1 MGHFQI
7 VNVNSFQKAYDESKQ
22 KLLDSELLDEA
33 FKSVLKDKITREK
46 AAQIDLNEAIRKLSA
61 LQNQEGLSEDEKT
74 LIKHLIS
81 ETKSLLLIEKNLETA
96 NSRLKETESSVEKLK
111 SASKAISNIIAS
123 KDDPGS
129 IKPTD
134 NTATKKADE
143 LDGVNQQVI
152 ELYNSN
158 KNSFQKYSLNN
169 LNAIAPF
176 VKIYSEFI
184 TNTNDQSSPQEI
196 LDAEKKLQAERE
208 QILKIIERP
217 SSVFRT
223 RPDGTRVNGNISG
236 IEAGQAYRALFK
248 TIDFEL
254 NKVIASNDIP
264 QIRRAFDRV
273 RKGLL
278 NIKTLEDRRGF
289 TPGNRPSTQNRA
301 VNSENELPAYYGY
314 KHLRRDLKYRRKQLH
329 YRRKLSN
336 LSR

>member
-1 MGHFQI
+1 LGHFQI

-81 ETKSLLLIEKNLETA
+81 ETKSLLLIEKKLETA

-176 VKIYSEFI
+176 VKFTPNLS
-184 TNTNDQSSPQEI
+184 
-196 LDAEKKLQAERE
+196 
-208 QILKIIERP
+208 
-217 SSVFRT
+217 
-223 RPDGTRVNGNISG
+223 
-236 IEAGQAYRALFK
+236 
-248 TIDFEL
+248 
-254 NKVIASNDIP
+254 
-264 QIRRAFDRV
+264 QIRMIRV
-273 RKGLL
+273 LL
-278 NIKTLEDRRGF
+278 KKF
-289 TPGNRPSTQNRA
+289 
-301 VNSENELPAYYGY
+301 
-314 KHLRRDLKYRRKQLH
+314 
-329 YRRKLSN
+329 
-336 LSR
+336 